1 MTHLRIAL
9 DAMGTDTHPD
19 PELAAAAQAYQ
30 TWGDP
35 VLLVG
40 PQALL
45 TSRLSQV
52 GMSPDQVV
60 IVDAPEVLEMTDK
73 PANSA
78 RGKPVSSMAVGL
90 DLVKTGRADAFV
102 TCGNTG
108 GAMANALFRLGRI
121 RGVKRP
127 GLTGQFPVRTG
138 HALLLDIGANTDCK
152 PEYLAQFAI
161 LGSVYAET
169 GLGVSSPRVA
179 LLSNGEEAGKGNQ
192 LVKDASHLL
201 EHAGLNYI
209 GNVEPKEFYRG
220 EADVI
225 VTDGFAG
232 NIFLKTSEAV
242 ASFLVDLIREQITT
256 SPVSSVGGLL
266 ARPAFRRV
274 GAVLDPA
281 KYGAAPLLGVDGLVF
296 IGHGRSGSEAVFN
309 GLRVARQA
317 AESSL
322 LERLRGAIHSRLSMI
337 PDTSEGSA

>member
-19 PELAAAAQAYQ
+19 PELAAAARAFRA
-30 TWGDP
+30 WGDP

-40 PQALL
+40 PKELL
-45 TSRLSQV
+45 TQRLRQAALEPRKV
-52 GMSPDQVV
+52 E
-60 IVDAPEVLEMTDK
+60 IVDAPEVLAMTDK
-73 PANSA
+73 PADSA

-90 DLVKTGRADAFV
+90 DLVKSGGAEAFV

-138 HALLLDIGANTDCK
+138 HALVLDIGANTDCK

-161 LGSVYAET
+161 LGSVYAEAAL
-169 GLGVSSPRVA
+169 GLQSPRVA
-179 LLSNGEEAGKGNQ
+179 LLSNGEEAGKGNT
-192 LVKDASHLL
+192 LVKEATHLL
-201 EHAGLNYI
+201 EGAGLNFI

-220 EADVI
+220 EADVV

-232 NIFLKTSEAV
+232 NVFLKTSEAV
-242 ASFLVDLIREQITT
+242 AGFLVDIIRQEIKA
-256 SPVSSVGGLL
+256 SPISAMGGLM

-296 IGHGRSGSEAVFN
+296 IGHGRSSPEGVFN

-317 AESSL
+317 AEAGLLDSL
-322 LERLRGAIHSRLSMI
+322 RAAIQARLSQI
-337 PDTSEGSA
+337 PDPAPETS